1 MQGKPSLSDKEA
13 VDTIGVLVVDS
24 HPVLRMGIS
33 RLLNEQQGFN
43 VVGDAADSRTAF
55 EATERLRPDVV
66 LIDTEFGAEVSSD
79 TSGFAFIRRVV
90 SRTTGSR
97 VLVYTAENGG
107 SYVLESVRN
116 GARGYVVKTQRPE
129 RVYEAMRVV
138 ADGGFY
144 LDPAVT
150 SLVMNRMGR
159 LVNFS
164 GNFDETLSNREQAV
178 LDRLVAGKRNGQI
191 AGELFISERTV
202 KFHVTSLFRKLRA
215 KSRTDVVRIALQ
227 QGLV

>member
-1 MQGKPSLSDKEA
+1 
-13 VDTIGVLVVDS
+13 
-24 HPVLRMGIS
+24 
-33 RLLNEQQGFN
+33 
-43 VVGDAADSRTAF
+43 
-55 EATERLRPDVV
+55 
-66 LIDTEFGAEVSSD
+66 
-79 TSGFAFIRRVV
+79 
-90 SRTTGSR
+90 

-107 SYVLESVRN
+107 SYVLEAVRN

-150 SLVMNRMGR
+150 SLVMTRMGR

-202 KFHVTSLFRKLRA
+202 KFHVNSLFRKLRA